1 MHSKG
6 GKITSL
12 NEYWF
17 LALLF
22 QRAWK
27 LEFLFTMPESSS
39 LFEPYTS
46 NQEDYLKNLKL
57 TFFYTMPLHT
67 VMWTIHVQNVRFLLA
82 TRL

>member
-57 TFFYTMPLHT
+57 TFFFY
-67 VMWTIHVQNVRFLLA
+67 IYNA
-82 TRL
+82 TPYSDVDNTCAKC